1 MVSRPGDVRFPE
13 PKPILDP
20 QGARAMLPAELG
32 IERCAR
38 LLPGFDLPLNL
49 VAELG
54 DGIRLP
60 IG

>member
-1 MVSRPGDVRFPE
+1 MRFPE
-13 PKPILDP
+13 TKPALDP
-20 QGARAMLPAELG
+20 QVTRAMLPTELG

-49 VAELG
+49 FAELG
-54 DGIRLP
+54 DGIRLS

>member
-1 MVSRPGDVRFPE
+1 MVLRPGDMRFPE
-13 PKPILDP
+13 TKPALDP
-20 QGARAMLPAELG
+20 QVTRAMLPTELG

-54 DGIRLP
+54 DGIRLS